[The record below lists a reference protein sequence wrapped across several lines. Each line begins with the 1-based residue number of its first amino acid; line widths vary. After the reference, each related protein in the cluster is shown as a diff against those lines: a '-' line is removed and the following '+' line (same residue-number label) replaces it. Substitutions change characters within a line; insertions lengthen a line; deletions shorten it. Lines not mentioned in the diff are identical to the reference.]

1 MKMVHLFKSLCLYCA
16 GMVSLSALHA
26 QNTIESC
33 YEAAMSYAPTARQYQ
48 LVERAKGYNLE
59 NAARGWWP
67 QIQFEAK
74 AQVQSDV
81 TELPFDLGKLGFS
94 GLETPRLKKD
104 QYAASL
110 SLQQPLYEGG
120 QVKAQKKAVWASAD
134 VEARQTDV
142 ALYALREQVN
152 QLFFGILLTK
162 EQLHINDL
170 LRDNLKLNLQRAES
184 MRRAGLAHDA
194 DVDVIR
200 VEQLNARQ
208 DSVNYRATLRAYTS
222 MLAQLTGMRLDESS
236 DFVKPA
242 LSISQRTNGGR
253 RPEMALYAAR
263 LQQLNMSR
271 QQLDASLR
279 PRLSFFAQA
288 GYGRPGLNMLKDDFS
303 LYGVAGL
310 RLTWNISR
318 LYTRK
323 HDIALLDNQRERIR
337 TDQDAFLYNQRID
350 EAERSASLTRYDE
363 LVRHD
368 DEIIRLRENIRRAS
382 EARFAGGTLTATDLM
397 RDVND
402 EQQARLARALHEMQ
416 RLLEAYNLR
425 FTRGE

>member
-1 MKMVHLFKSLCLYCA
+1 MKMVHLSKSLCLYCA

-26 QNTIESC
+26 QNTIEAC

-120 QVKAQKKAVWASAD
+120 RVKAQKKAVGASAD
-134 VEARQTDV
+134 VEARQADV

-170 LRDNLKLNLQRAES
+170 LRDNLKLNLQQAES
-184 MRRAGLAHDA
+184 MRCAGLAHDA

-208 DSVNYRATLRAYTS
+208 DSVIYRATLRAYTS

-263 LQQLNMSR
+263 LQQVNMSR

-279 PRLSFFAQA
+279 PSLSFFAQA

-323 HDIALLDNQRERIR
+323 HDVALLENQRERIR
-337 TDQDAFLYNQRID
+337 TDRDAFLYNQRID